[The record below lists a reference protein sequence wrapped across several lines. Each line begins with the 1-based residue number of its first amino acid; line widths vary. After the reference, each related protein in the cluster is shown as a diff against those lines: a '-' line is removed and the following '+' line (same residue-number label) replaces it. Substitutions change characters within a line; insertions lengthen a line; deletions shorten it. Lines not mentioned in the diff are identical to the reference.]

1 MTQTEETKDRKRRFR
16 RIMSEP
22 EHSTADRGMK
32 RFLLGAIV
40 TLFASLLLIG
50 YLSPL
55 GFMAT
60 TSLKNLEIISDVN
73 APVLPSTPETFEY
86 EGDEVPV
93 LQVPIDGEVR
103 SLALVDPGRES
114 SVFVDPGDLDAGF
127 IEWDGRWR
135 TLEANYALDP
145 QWENYE
151 ESWNVLNFP
160 RILFNTFAISFI
172 GVVGTL
178 ASSIAVAYGFSRF
191 RIPFKKTLF
200 LILISTIVL
209 PRFVTLVPTFAFFTW
224 IGWVGT
230 WLPLLVP
237 HFFAN
242 AYNIFLLRQYFLT
255 VPRALDEAAMIDGAN
270 PIRTLWSVILP
281 NATPAIVAVAL
292 FHFFFAWNDFF
303 EPLIYLSSVPD
314 LQPISVAMSQFN
326 ALYAQQPHLI
336 QATALLGM
344 VVPVALFFA
353 AQKVFLKGASLAG
366 VSK

>member
-1 MTQTEETKDRKRRFR
+1 MATATTNKLEKLTAEPQHSTSSPQMRRF
-16 RIMSEP
+16 
-22 EHSTADRGMK
+22 
-32 RFLLGAIV
+32 LVGAIV
-40 TLFASLLLIG
+40 TFLTSLLLIG

-55 GFMAT
+55 GYMAV
-60 TSLKNLEIISDVN
+60 TSLKDLPMISDPA
-73 APVLPSTPETFEY
+73 APVLPSLPETFEY
-86 EGDEVPV
+86 EGEEVPV

-103 SLALVDPGRES
+103 GLALVQPGRES
-114 SVFVDPGDLDAGF
+114 STFVDPADPDAGF
-127 IEWDGRWR
+127 IEWEGRWR
-135 TLEANYALDP
+135 QLEAAYTTAPRWDNYSTAWDTLD
-145 QWENYE
+145 
-151 ESWNVLNFP
+151 LT
-160 RILFNTFAISFI
+160 RILFNTFAIAAI

-200 LILISTIVL
+200 LILISTIIL
-209 PRFVTLVPTFAFFTW
+209 PRYVTLVPTFAFFTW
-224 IGWVGT
+224 IGWTGT

-255 VPRALDEAAMIDGAN
+255 IPKALDEAAAIDGAS
-270 PIRTLWSVILP
+270 PLRTLVSVILP
-281 NATPAIVAVAL
+281 NAKPAIVAVSL

-303 EPLIYLSSVPD
+303 EPLIYLAAQPE
-314 LQPISVAMSQFN
+314 LQPISVAMQQFN

-344 VVPVALFFA
+344 AIPVLLFFA
-353 AQKVFLKGASLAG
+353 VQKVFLQGASLAG

>member
-1 MTQTEETKDRKRRFR
+1 MASTLE
-16 RIMSEP
+16 RIKAATAEP
-22 EHSTADRGMK
+22 KKTRSTPQMQ
-32 RFLLGAIV
+32 RFLIGSIV

-55 GFMAT
+55 GYMAV
-60 TSLKNLEIISDVN
+60 TSLKDLPMISDPS
-73 APVLPSTPETFEY
+73 APIIPSVPETFEF
-86 EGDEVPV
+86 EGAEVPV

-103 SLALVDPGRES
+103 GLALIQPGRES
-114 SVFVDPGDLDAGF
+114 SVFVDPGDLAAGE
-127 IEWDGRWR
+127 IVWEGRWR
-135 TLEANYALDP
+135 QLGAKYTAAP
-145 QWENYE
+145 IWENY
-151 ESWNVLNFP
+151 STAWDTLDLTK
-160 RILFNTFAISFI
+160 ILFNTFAIAAI

-178 ASSIAVAYGFSRF
+178 ASSVCVAYGFSRF
-191 RIPFKKTLF
+191 RFPFKRTLF
-200 LILISTIVL
+200 IILISTIVL
-209 PRFVTLVPTFAFFTW
+209 PRYVTLVPTFAFFSW

-255 VPRALDEAAMIDGAN
+255 VPKALDEAALIDGAS
-270 PIRTLWSVILP
+270 PLRTLWSVILP
-281 NATPAIVAVAL
+281 NARPAIVAVSL

-303 EPLIYLSSVPD
+303 EPLIYLAAVPD
-314 LQPISVAMSQFN
+314 LQPISVAMQQFN

-344 VVPVALFFA
+344 VVPVLLFFA
-353 AQKVFLKGASLAG
+353 AQKVFLQGASLAG